1 MKFSK
6 IKFDRQPT
14 FSWCEIKEFYRGQC
28 THKTACIT
36 NEKIYEIVKG
46 IRESLS
52 KKA

>member
-14 FSWCEIKEFYRGQC
+14 FSWCEIKEFYRDQC
-28 THKTACIT
+28 NNKIFCIT

-46 IRESLS
+46 LREGLS

>member
-6 IKFDRQPT
+6 KRFDRQPT
-14 FSWCEIKEFYRGQC
+14 FSWLEVKEFYRDQC
-28 THKTACIT
+28 NGKISCIT